1 MKTMHLGKYFL
12 SLGIMAFLLF
22 STGNAFGL
30 GNTDAKGARS
40 CDNGDGDAKAV
51 GCIAANNSI
60 VMAPYWQVDGGSY
73 TFIAV
78 THSSLSGM
86 ASQIGLHVEAITSA
100 AALYTTAQT
109 FTISAGKTERVFIV
123 PSTHATVNATSIPTA
138 KFIAG
143 TSDFTYGSVRV
154 TPVMT
159 HPELKWRG
167 GAVGGLN
174 SHDGA
179 GFRDITMLSYWGSV
193 IIEANTTGF
202 AMEFIG
208 DMNDSTALPQ
218 LPACMYDLR
227 QLEKDTNCNMT
238 GHITTGDNSQYNT
251 MSTGP
256 NLQ

>member
-1 MKTMHLGKYFL
+1 MHLGKYFL

-30 GNTDAKGARS
+30 GDTNKRGSRG
-40 CDNGDGDAKAV
+40 CDNGAGDAKAV
-51 GCIAANNSI
+51 GCIAANNSL

-86 ASQIGLHVEAITSA
+86 ASQIGLHVEAITSSSA
-100 AALYTTAQT
+100 AYATAAT

-123 PSTHATVNATSIPTA
+123 PSAHATINATSVPTA
-138 KFIAG
+138 RFLAG
-143 TSDFTYGSVRV
+143 TSDFSYGAVRV

-159 HPELKWRG
+159 HPELKWTDNINQAAPG
-167 GAVGGLN
+167 Q
-174 SHDGA
+174 

-208 DMNDSTALPQ
+208 DMNDSTALPRST
-218 LPACMYDLR
+218 ACGYIGADAYAN
-227 QLEKDTNCNMT
+227 TVG
-238 GHITTGDNSQYNT
+238 GHLQGCSVGPEYNT